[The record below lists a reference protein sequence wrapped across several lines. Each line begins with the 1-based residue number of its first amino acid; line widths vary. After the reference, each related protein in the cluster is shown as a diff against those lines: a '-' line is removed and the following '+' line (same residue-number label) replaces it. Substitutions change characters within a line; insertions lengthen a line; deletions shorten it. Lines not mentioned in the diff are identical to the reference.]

1 MKSRFYSFCPWEP
14 NYAHYGNNRS
24 LLTAFFT
31 TIFVDSVFFLL
42 LLIIWPFIF
51 FFCCA
56 FTVALLPLYFIP
68 VGVCGQCGNKCPGG
82 TQTLQS
88 TWPLVT
94 IELTG
99 RYELGITCIW
109 CVMLNYTETT
119 NITGLQ
125 VWVILP
131 EVGVLKNRTTS
142 NGLQVQRVVA
152 MCLCCVFQY
161 WKLIKPYIFYLFFF
175 LHIAHS
181 RCVLPHKSCVRAT
194 V

>member
-1 MKSRFYSFCPWEP
+1 MKSGFYSFCTWEP
-14 NYAHYGNNRS
+14 NYAHYGNSRS
-24 LLTAFFT
+24 LLTVFFT
-31 TIFVDSVFFLL
+31 SSFVDIFFLL
-42 LLIIWPFIF
+42 LLIVWPFIF
-51 FFCCA
+51 FICCA
-56 FTVALLPLYFIP
+56 FTLALLPLDYIP
-68 VGVCGQCGNKCPGG
+68 VGVCSQCSNKCLGG

-88 TWPLVT
+88 TWPLVS

-131 EVGVLKNRTTS
+131 EVGVLKNRTKP

-152 MCLCCVFQY
+152 MGLCCEFQY
-161 WKLIKPYIFYLFFF
+161 WKLTELYILF

-181 RCVLPHKSCVRAT
+181 RLFCLTRA